1 MTKSKLIEALSV
13 LSTALDNP
21 QNPRRDLY
29 IQCALFVGNSLFMD
43 FLGYRTDSQIFANHE
58 WS

>member
-13 LSTALDNP
+13 LDNP

-29 IQCALFVGNSLFMD
+29 IQCTLFVGNSLFID
-43 FLGYRTDSQIFANHE
+43 FLSYRTDSQIFANHE